1 MKLVMDK
8 ETLITLEEYRAAHNL
23 PKIENYGMSVEH
35 NLKSKEIYDF
45 ISEVDFVNG
54 DAFCFKC
61 GGDGDN
67 GEMFMSLLDEYF
79 KQKECKLAKESDE
92 NEEINDIDLD

>member
-8 ETLITLEEYRAAHNL
+8 KTLIKLEDYRVAHNL
-23 PKIENYGMSVEH
+23 PKIENYGMIVEH
-35 NLKSKEIYDF
+35 NSKSKEIYDF

-67 GEMFMSLLDEYF
+67 GEMLMSLLDEYF

>member
-35 NLKSKEIYDF
+35 NPKSKEIYDF
-45 ISEVDFVNG
+45 INEVDFG
-54 DAFCFKC
+54 M
-61 GGDGDN
+61 
-67 GEMFMSLLDEYF
+67 EEYL
-79 KQKECKLAKESDE
+79 C
-92 NEEINDIDLD
+92 

>member
-8 ETLITLEEYRAAHNL
+8 KTLIKLEDYRVAHNL

-35 NLKSKEIYDF
+35 NSKSKEIYDF

-67 GEMFMSLLDEYF
+67 GEMLMSLLDEYF

-92 NEEINDIDLD
+92 NEEINDFDLD

>member
-35 NLKSKEIYDF
+35 NPKSKEIYDF

-61 GGDGDN
+61 GGDGDDSD
-67 GEMFMSLLDEYF
+67 GKHCICDIDWIGRYDTLDELEDY
-79 KQKECKLAKESDE
+79 L
-92 NEEINDIDLD
+92 DLLGG

>member
-35 NLKSKEIYDF
+35 NPKSKEIYDF
-45 ISEVDFVNG
+45 ISEVDFG
-54 DAFCFKC
+54 M
-61 GGDGDN
+61 
-67 GEMFMSLLDEYF
+67 EEYL
-79 KQKECKLAKESDE
+79 C
-92 NEEINDIDLD
+92 

>member
-45 ISEVDFVNG
+45 ISDVDFV
-54 DAFCFKC
+54 DRYDTLEELEEYLDLL
-61 GGDGDN
+61 GG
-67 GEMFMSLLDEYF
+67 
-79 KQKECKLAKESDE
+79 
-92 NEEINDIDLD
+92 

>member
-35 NLKSKEIYDF
+35 NPKSKEI
-45 ISEVDFVNG
+45 SV
-54 DAFCFKC
+54 
-61 GGDGDN
+61 
-67 GEMFMSLLDEYF
+67 SLVIRFLHV
-79 KQKECKLAKESDE
+79 S
-92 NEEINDIDLD
+92 

>member
-35 NLKSKEIYDF
+35 NPKSKENYDC
-45 ISEVDFVNG
+45 DY
-54 DAFCFKC
+54 DR
-61 GGDGDN
+61 
-67 GEMFMSLLDEYF
+67 
-79 KQKECKLAKESDE
+79 
-92 NEEINDIDLD
+92 

>member
-35 NLKSKEIYDF
+35 NPKSKEIYDF
-45 ISEVDFVNG
+45 ISDVDFVDRYDTLEELEDYLG
-54 DAFCFKC
+54 LL
-61 GGDGDN
+61 GG
-67 GEMFMSLLDEYF
+67 
-79 KQKECKLAKESDE
+79 
-92 NEEINDIDLD
+92 